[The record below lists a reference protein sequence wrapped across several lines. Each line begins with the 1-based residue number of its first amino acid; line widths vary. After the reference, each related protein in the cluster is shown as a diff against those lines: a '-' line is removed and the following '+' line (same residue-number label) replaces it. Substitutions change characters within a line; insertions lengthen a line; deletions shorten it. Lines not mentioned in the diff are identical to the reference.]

1 MALDIQQIRNYD
13 RTGSLAISDAAQ
25 GPAQI
30 VKTGFWHAF
39 GSMIHWGSSVDKN
52 TNTLN
57 ALRTA
62 IQNDPRY
69 FAEDVQ
75 SRAAALLDGVRTDR
89 AIGVAKIK
97 SIIAALDEMST
108 PSRQRQTIVNVAGG
122 HLAATGLPPEA
133 AGMETQYKNM
143 AQMYAAGDP
152 GEGRTYADINIAD
165 RLEEFR
171 QTFGR
176 VLGRVGDDPL
186 ARELF
191 ATFVQKRVLVK
202 DNGAPKSEEEMN
214 AIADEIRQMATGLAA
229 FGEKYGNVAKVNV
242 IDILR
247 ASSKPIRID
256 TITAVFEK
264 GRNFP
269 KADLCQLKADSS
281 VADIHKAVLSVANS
295 IKGILEGLPFEPD
308 DPFANQLAQEIASMG
323 VASALSPD
331 ERKNLFAAFKSEQ
344 GKNLLQFYISNDNGT
359 LQSSIVNAV
368 FGMVSLLNT
377 EIDGASPRQF
387 VELPEEIDYLKIPAD
402 ITYEIAPGDIAS
414 GKVGKEIVAGLARG
428 IGIVDLDEEAAKKMS
443 NRFSAITKNALIVH
457 LAQQFNGLRDGKI
470 TAKTGKPDF
479 SKENENFNLDLDR
492 GFSINVVVG
501 GEKRQLPADNPKVA
515 RDMLTQFVLGD
526 DKATFEGADEKT
538 KAKVHMLM
546 AMANQGVNAA
556 VQDGVAEG
564 FEPDATGNAITC
576 ATPDYKTTITFSL
589 NANNDVETDFT
600 LLMDQNV
607 KMTTKGK
614 SSQYSMSMH
623 FLGAKSFVEYKAH
636 ITLPKG
642 DMEKFANAKWEEYDH
657 GQAGELA
664 QATVLKD
671 RKEMAANAVPEEFK
685 FTGDVKVYFRI
696 HADTEVRT
704 DMM

>member
-1 MALDIQQIRNYD
+1 MALDIQQIRDYVQ
-13 RTGSLAISDAAQ
+13 TGSLAISNAEQ
-25 GPAQI
+25 GQAQI
-30 VKTGFWHAF
+30 VRTGFWHAL
-39 GSMIHWGSSVDKN
+39 GSMIHWGSSVRQN
-52 TNTLN
+52 ANTLN

-75 SRAAALLDGVRTDR
+75 ARAAELLNGVRTDR
-89 AIGVAKIK
+89 AVGVATIK

-108 PSRQRQTIVNVAGG
+108 PARQRQTIVNVAGG

-143 AQMYAAGDP
+143 AQMYAASDP

-171 QTFGR
+171 QMFGR
-176 VLGRVGDDPL
+176 VLNRVGDDPL
-186 ARELF
+186 AREF
-191 ATFVQKRVLVK
+191 FSIFVQKRILVNV
-202 DNGAPKSEEEMN
+202 NGAPKSEEEMN
-214 AIADEIRQMATGLAA
+214 AIADEIKQMATGLVA
-229 FGEKYGNVAKVNV
+229 FGEKYGDAAKVNV
-242 IDILR
+242 IDALKG
-247 ASSKPIRID
+247 ASKPVRID

-269 KADLCQLKADSS
+269 KADLGKLRADSS
-281 VADIHKAVLSVANS
+281 TADIHEAVLSVANS
-295 IKGILEGLPFEPD
+295 IRGILEGLPFEVD
-308 DPFANQLAQEIASMG
+308 DPFANQLMQEIASMG

-368 FGMVSLLNT
+368 FGMVALLNT
-377 EIDGASPRQF
+377 EVDGASPRQF

-414 GKVGKEIVAGLARG
+414 GKVGKEIVDGLARG
-428 IGIVDLDEEAAKKMS
+428 IGITDLDEEAAKKMS
-443 NRFSAITKNALIVH
+443 NRFSAITKNTLVVH
-457 LAQQFNGLRDGKI
+457 LAQQFNGLREGDNA
-470 TAKTGKPDF
+470 AKTGKPDF
-479 SKENENFNLDLDR
+479 NKMNENFNLDLDR
-492 GFSINVVVG
+492 GFSINVVIG
-501 GEKRQLPADNPKVA
+501 GEKRQLPANNPKVA
-515 RDMLTQFVLGD
+515 RDMVTQFILCN
-526 DKATFEGADEKT
+526 DKATFEEADEKT

-556 VQDGVAEG
+556 VQEGVAEG
-564 FEPDATGNAITC
+564 FDPDVTGNAITC
-576 ATPDYKTTITFSL
+576 ATPDHKTTITFSL

-607 KMTTKGK
+607 KITTKGK
-614 SSQYSMSMH
+614 SSKYSMSMH
-623 FLGAKSFVEYKAH
+623 ALGAKSFVEYKAH
-636 ITLPKG
+636 VTLPKD

-657 GQAGELA
+657 GQAGKLA
-664 QATVLKD
+664 RQTGLKN
-671 RKEMAANAVPEEFK
+671 RKEIAANAVPEEFK

>member
-1 MALDIQQIRNYD
+1 MALDIQQIRNYA

-108 PSRQRQTIVNVAGG
+108 PARQRQTIVNVAGG

-143 AQMYAAGDP
+143 AQMYAASDP

-191 ATFVQKRVLVK
+191 ARGQVAFRYV
-202 DNGAPKSEEEMN
+202 DNPNGSHYDIEGIVSPDGHILGKMGHSERYEEN
-214 AIADEIRQMATGLAA
+214 LFKNI
-229 FGEKYGNVAKVNV
+229 
-242 IDILR
+242 
-247 ASSKPIRID
+247 
-256 TITAVFEK
+256 
-264 GRNFP
+264 
-269 KADLCQLKADSS
+269 DLCQLKADSS

-387 VELPEEIDYLKIPAD
+387 VELAEEIDYLKIPAD

-443 NRFSAITKNALIVH
+443 NRFSAITKNALVVH

-576 ATPDYKTTITFSL
+576 ATPDYK
-589 NANNDVETDFT
+589 
-600 LLMDQNV
+600 
-607 KMTTKGK
+607 MTTKGK

-664 QATVLKD
+664 QTTGLKD

-696 HADTEVRT
+696 YADTEVRT

>member
-1 MALDIQQIRNYD
+1 MALDIQQIRDYAQ
-13 RTGSLAISDAAQ
+13 TGSLAISNAEQ
-25 GPAQI
+25 GQAQI
-30 VKTGFWHAF
+30 VRTGFWHAL
-39 GSMIHWGSSVDKN
+39 GSLVHWGSSVRQNAD
-52 TNTLN
+52 TLN

-75 SRAAALLDGVRTDR
+75 SRAAELLNGVRTDR
-89 AIGVAKIK
+89 AVGVAKIK
-97 SIIAALDEMST
+97 SIISALDEMST
-108 PSRQRQTIVNVAGG
+108 PARQRQTIVNIAGG

-133 AGMETQYKNM
+133 AGIETNYKNM
-143 AQMYAAGDP
+143 AQMYAAADP
-152 GEGRTYADINIAD
+152 GEGRTYADVNVAD

-171 QTFGR
+171 QMFGR
-176 VLGRVGDDPL
+176 VLNRVGDDPL
-186 ARELF
+186 AREF
-191 ATFVQKRVLVK
+191 FSTFVQKRILVK
-202 DNGAPKSEEEMN
+202 ANGAPRSEEEMN

-229 FGEKYGNVAKVNV
+229 FGEKYGDAAKVNV
-242 IDILR
+242 IDALR
-247 ASSKPIRID
+247 GAGKPVRID

-269 KADLCQLKADSS
+269 KADLGKLRADSS
-281 VADIHKAVLSVANS
+281 AADIHKAVLSVANS
-295 IKGILEGLPFEPD
+295 IKGILEGLPFEVD

-377 EIDGASPRQF
+377 EVDGASPRQF
-387 VELPEEIDYLKIPAD
+387 IELSEEIDYLKIPAD

-414 GKVGKEIVAGLARG
+414 GKVGKEIVDGLARG
-428 IGIVDLDEEAAKKMS
+428 IGITDLDEEAAEKMS
-443 NRFSAITKNALIVH
+443 NRFSAITKNALVVH
-457 LAQQFNGLRDGKI
+457 LAQQFNELRDGEI
-470 TAKTGKPDF
+470 AAKTGRPDF
-479 SKENENFNLDLDR
+479 SKANENFDLDLGR

-501 GEKRQLPADNPKVA
+501 GETRQLPARNPKVA
-515 RDMLTQFVLGD
+515 RDMLTQFILGD
-526 DKATFEGADEKT
+526 DKATFDGADEKT

-556 VQDGVAEG
+556 VQEGVAEG

-576 ATPDYKTTITFSL
+576 ATPDHKTTITFSL

-600 LLMDQNV
+600 LLMDANV

-623 FLGAKSFVEYKAH
+623 SLGAKSFVEYKAH
-636 ITLPKG
+636 VTLPKG

-657 GQAGELA
+657 GQAGEL
-664 QATVLKD
+664 TKKNGLKN
-671 RKEMAANAVPEEFK
+671 RKETAANAVPEEFK